1 MLIEIYIYTIRIYSF
16 RNIILVQDNFFII
29 NWLNFNTHSRRL
41 EADRFFTSNFNEETY
56 TKKGLEWVNTTESLK
71 DVIDRHHPE
80 MTNKWLNSSS
90 AFSVW
95 DSPPNKHNHIP
106 LYFRVPN

>member
-1 MLIEIYIYTIRIYSF
+1 
-16 RNIILVQDNFFII
+16 
-29 NWLNFNTHSRRL
+29 LNFNALCRRL
-41 EADRFFTSNFNEETY
+41 EGDRFFTSYYNEETY

-80 MTNKWLNSSS
+80 MTNKWMNSSS

-95 DSPPNKHNHIP
+95 DSPSIKHNPIP
-106 LYFRVPN
+106 CYLRIPN